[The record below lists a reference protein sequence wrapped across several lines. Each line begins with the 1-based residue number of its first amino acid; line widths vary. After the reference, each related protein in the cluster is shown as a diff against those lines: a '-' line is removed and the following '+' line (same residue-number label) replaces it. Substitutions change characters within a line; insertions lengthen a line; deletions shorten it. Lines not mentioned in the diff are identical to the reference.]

1 MRTNISEFVEFD
13 DNNIEHVLAGP
24 NYGQPWGDGW
34 NEENSFEEI
43 INKRY
48 VFENFNILFLLS
60 T

>member
-34 NEENSFEEI
+34 NRENSFEEI

>member
-1 MRTNISEFVEFD
+1 VEFD

-34 NEENSFEEI
+34 NGENSFEEI

>member
-24 NYGQPWGDGW
+24 NYGQPWGAGW
-34 NEENSFEEI
+34 NGENSFEEI